1 MDGEDQEMTTKEKID
16 KALGISCGK
25 SIDQM
30 LDELSLD
37 TEQVTKTLD
46 SFDTTLSASVAK
58 IDEKAA
64 ELQRGVG
71 NGILAIKDMTDS
83 LKEIEGLVAEAKAI
97 FLHIKEN
104 IISTDLIDSE
114 LIQGAAKFL
123 EAMHVN
129 IAEFISIY
137 KQKSKFVEKVKLMIL
152 QQQQRIEL
160 AELKH
165 RQNLELL
172 EAKKKE
178 PEAVDAEGQGI
189 EFDTDSVVKSLSKA
203 GAFDFVLAK
212 QETVKFDDEAGLKIA
227 GLEDEDDDSDD
238 DNDEDEDEDGKPKK
252 RKRG

>member
-1 MDGEDQEMTTKEKID
+1 MDGEDREMTTKEKID

-25 SIDQM
+25 SMDQM

-137 KQKSKFVEKVKLMIL
+137 KQKSKFIEKVKLMIL

-165 RQNLELL
+165 KQNLELL

-203 GAFDFVLAK
+203 GAFDFALAK
-212 QETVKFDDEAGLKIA
+212 QETVRFDDEIGLKIDDDKDE
-227 GLEDEDDDSDD
+227 GDDDDEEDDEEDD
-238 DNDEDEDEDGKPKK
+238 DGKPKK

>member
-1 MDGEDQEMTTKEKID
+1 MTTKEKID
-16 KALGISCGK
+16 QALGISCGK
-25 SIDQM
+25 SMDQM
-30 LDELSLD
+30 LDELNLD
-37 TEQVTKTLD
+37 TESVTDTLN

-58 IDEKAA
+58 IDAKAA
-64 ELQRGVG
+64 ELQKGVG
-71 NGILAIKDMTDS
+71 NGVLAISDMTDS
-83 LKEIEGLVAEAKAI
+83 LKEIEGLVNEAKAI

-137 KQKSKFVEKVKLMIL
+137 KQKSKFIEKVKLMIL

-160 AELKH
+160 AEIKH

-178 PEAVDAEGQGI
+178 PEAVDAQGEGL
-189 EFDTDSVVKSLSKA
+189 EFDTDRIMKSMSKS
-203 GAFDFVLAK
+203 GAFDFLAAK
-212 QETVKFDDEAGLKIA
+212 QETVRFEDQDSDAGIKI
-227 GLEDEDDDSDD
+227 DSDD
-238 DNDEDEDEDGKPKK
+238 EEDDEDDEDEDGKPKK
-252 RKRG
+252 RKR